1 MTDSYILSPI
11 SPVVNDFPEANSK
24 WKERNDRQL
33 RLWGIHGQE
42 RISQAHVCLLNA
54 TAVGSE
60 VLKNIVLP
68 GFGQFSIVDGE
79 NVTPQDLGVNFY
91 INKEGIG
98 KNRAEVVSQ
107 IIAELNPE
115 VQGSFLA
122 SDPDEVL
129 ETSPTFL
136 DRFNFIIASNMKPQS
151 LKKLAQF
158 CWDKDK
164 VLIVVRSYGMIGYIR
179 LVSRSHDIVE
189 AKLDQ
194 DIDDLRLSNPWPN
207 LQAFADDQDFSKME
221 MKEHSHTPY
230 PAILIKALKDWRD
243 KNGKSIP
250 TTRDEKE
257 SFKESIKELALSF
270 YEEDNFQ
277 EAYNKYFQAIQPSEI
292 PQSAQDVFD
301 DDLCKNLNSKSTDF
315 WFLAAAVKEFIAN
328 EGQGTLP
335 VQGRVPDMHADTDRY
350 IKLQTLYRRKARND
364 INSVR
369 NHLNNLLKQH
379 GRAPE
384 SIPDYDVKEFCK
396 NACYIRALHFRSIQQ
411 EHTSPNKSEIQD
423 HLMNPESAMPHYV
436 MFRAADRFFE
446 KNNRYPGQE
455 KDSDLEADG
464 QELLKIVKELFSEFG
479 AEYADSFEGHVKE
492 MVRYGACELH
502 NISSLIGGVAG
513 QELIKLCTKQRV
525 PLNNTWI
532 YSGITSHSCTFEA

>member
-1 MTDSYILSPI
+1 MGLEKI
-11 SPVVNDFPEANSK
+11 
-24 WKERNDRQL
+24 
-33 RLWGIHGQE
+33 
-42 RISQAHVCLLNA
+42 
-54 TAVGSE
+54 
-60 VLKNIVLP
+60 
-68 GFGQFSIVDGE
+68 
-79 NVTPQDLGVNFY
+79 
-91 INKEGIG
+91 
-98 KNRAEVVSQ
+98 RAEVVSQ

-129 ETSPTFL
+129 ESSPTFL
-136 DRFNFIIASNMKPQS
+136 ERFNFIIASNMKPQS

-164 VLIVVRSYGMIGYIR
+164 VLIIVRSYGMIGYIR
-179 LVSRSHDIVE
+179 LVSKSHDIVE

-207 LQAFADDQDFSKME
+207 LQAFSDEQDFSKME

-230 PAILIKALKDWRD
+230 PAILIKALKQWRE
-243 KNGKSIP
+243 KNGKNVPAS
-250 TTRDEKE
+250 RDEKE
-257 SFKESIKELALSF
+257 AFKESIKDLALSF
-270 YEEDNFQ
+270 YEEENFQ

-292 PQSAQDVFD
+292 PQSVQDVFED
-301 DDLCKNLNSKSTDF
+301 ELCKNLNANSNDF
-315 WFLAAAVKEFIAN
+315 WFMAAALKQFVAN

-364 INSVR
+364 VNSVR
-369 NHLNNLLKQH
+369 THLGQLLKTH
-379 GRAPE
+379 GKQSE
-384 SIPDYDVKEFCK
+384 SISDSDLKDFCK
-396 NACYIRALHFRSIQQ
+396 NACYLRALHFRSYQD
-411 EHTSPNKSEIQD
+411 ELSSPNKSEIRN

-436 MFRAADRFFE
+436 MFRAADRFYE
-446 KNNRYPGQE
+446 KNNRFPG
-455 KDSDLEADG
+455 DDNSNLEADAA
-464 QELLKIVKELFSEFG
+464 ELHKLVKDLLN
-479 AEYADSFEGHVKE
+479 EYEVEDGSVGDIFDSHVKE

-502 NISSLIGGVAG
+502 NISSLIGGVGG
-513 QELIKLCTKQRV
+513 QELIKLCTKQRI